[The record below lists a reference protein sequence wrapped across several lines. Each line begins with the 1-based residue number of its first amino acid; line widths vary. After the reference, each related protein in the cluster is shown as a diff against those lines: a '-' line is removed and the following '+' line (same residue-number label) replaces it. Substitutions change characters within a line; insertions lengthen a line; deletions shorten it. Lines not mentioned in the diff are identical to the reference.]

1 MTALAAHQIS
11 LRLYPHPGS
20 ASAILEGLARQ
31 ARLAEAAGF
40 DGLMTS
46 EHHGG
51 FPGYLPNPLQ
61 LAGFL
66 LEETERVWAAPCPL
80 LLPLQ
85 HWSHVAER
93 LAWLAARFP
102 GRVGA
107 GFALGGLEQDFALA
121 DLDYSARRARFDAA
135 LPKITAAL
143 RGEAD
148 GPLADDPALAACRDA
163 PIPVVT
169 AAQGPKAVDRAAEVG
184 AGVLFDSMSTLDR
197 MAQLAERHR
206 AQRPEAPR
214 IAIRRIWLGD
224 PPQASVDAQMAFY
237 RDYAPKSA
245 MAHWGDDEELVTGET
260 PEQLAEALLRVA
272 REGGANGFN
281 LRVHLK
287 DVSPDEAEGQID
299 RIGREVLP
307 AVRAGLKTIRA

>member
-1 MTALAAHQIS
+1 MPALAAHQIS

-20 ASAILEGLARQ
+20 ASEMLEGLARQ

-61 LAGFL
+61 VAGFL

-85 HWSHVAER
+85 HWSHVAEQ

-107 GFALGGLEQDFALA
+107 GFALGGLELDFTLA
-121 DLDYSARRARFDAA
+121 DLDYAQRRARFDEA
-135 LPKITAAL
+135 LPRLAAAL
-143 RGEAD
+143 RGEAE
-148 GPLADDPALAACRDA
+148 GPLGQDPALAACRDA
-163 PIPVVT
+163 PIPIVA
-169 AAQGPKAVDRAAEVG
+169 AAQGPKAVDRAAGVG
-184 AGVLFDSMSTLDR
+184 AGVLFDSMQVLERMRELSDR
-197 MAQLAERHR
+197 HLG
-206 AQRPEAPR
+206 QRPDAPR

-224 PPQASVDAQMAFY
+224 PPQEAVDAQMAFY
-237 RDYAPKSA
+237 RSYAPKSA

-260 PEQLAEALLRVA
+260 PEKLAEALLRVA
-272 REGGANGFN
+272 REGGANAFN

-287 DVSPDEAEGQID
+287 DVSPEDAERQID

-307 AVRAGLKTIRA
+307 AVREGLKAL